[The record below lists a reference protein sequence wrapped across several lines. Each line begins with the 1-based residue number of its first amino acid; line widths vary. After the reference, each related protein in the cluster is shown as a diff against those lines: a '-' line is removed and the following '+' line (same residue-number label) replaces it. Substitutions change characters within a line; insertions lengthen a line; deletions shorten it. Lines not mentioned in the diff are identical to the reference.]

1 MIRTRLAKKLPEMRT
16 WGSRTT
22 PTAGCPPPRPC
33 CKSYVRARAWAR
45 NMPFHS
51 WHMDLFSGG
60 DEAEESEA
68 GGVDEAADSEG
79 DEPLRAEAATAP
91 EPIKCRKCGGPP
103 AGEFP
108 FKSTQAR
115 SAHERTC
122 DGIWRDKKLRARLR
136 QERKRERDAPPDTG
150 IVAGA
155 RALGAIAVDAVR
167 RRVGGGSTS

>member
-1 MIRTRLAKKLPEMRT
+1 
-16 WGSRTT
+16 
-22 PTAGCPPPRPC
+22 
-33 CKSYVRARAWAR
+33 
-45 NMPFHS
+45 
-51 WHMDLFSGG
+51 MDLFSGG
-60 DEAEESEA
+60 DEAEREESEA

-167 RRVGGGSTS
+167 RRVGGGYSS